1 VFAPVQDED
10 GLTNV
15 IVKPDVYQQYYKV
28 LRNCLSLAVRGAH
41 RVNDLQS
48 GHYLL
53 VQPSQHSLLKERPR

>member
-1 VFAPVQDED
+1 M
-10 GLTNV
+10 NV

-41 RVNDLQS
+41 RVSDLQS